1 MGDTTNVGNVSLGI
15 GLTLPGEAGVI
26 AIAKAVEANAP
37 VALAFIGLLTTVL
50 EKVQQPQA
58 EALAR
63 LIESWAA
70 LEEKRLVPLH
80 LAQDWINAQIAALAK
95 KEG

>member
-1 MGDTTNVGNVSLGI
+1 MPGDTNVGNVSLGI

-37 VALAFIGLLTTVL
+37 VALAFIAMLTTVL
-50 EKVQQPQA
+50 EKLGPNQVDG
-58 EALAR
+58 LAR
-63 LIESWAA
+63 LIESWAS

-80 LAQDWINAQIAALAK
+80 ALQDWINAQLGGLVK